1 MSVTEIAAAVR
12 RPEYTGEN
20 RCVPCTI
27 VNVVLA
33 VALAIPVAVLSPP
46 MGALV
51 LGGGFLV
58 IYLRGYLVPGTP
70 ELTKRYL
77 PPSVLRL
84 FGKEVPRGTLG
95 DLDEELWDGLE
106 DAGVIDRGGSSIDL
120 ADAFRERWYAQIRAD
135 RERDLGEAD
144 VARMLDAET
153 VAQRGDRA
161 FSIDGNQLVRWDSR
175 AAFLADVAVA
185 TVFEERFEDWPGL
198 DRSTRRDLF
207 ARLRLLLDRCPA
219 CDGPIDRGGE
229 HLDPCC
235 QKPYTVVWSECEH
248 CGSLLAERSM
258 TASSTDDELI
268 ALVDSVEL
276 PA

>member
-1 MSVTEIAAAVR
+1 MGVTEIAADAR

-20 RCVPCTI
+20 RCLPCTVLNVLLATAIAVPVGI
-27 VNVVLA
+27 VSLPAGLALFLACLLA
-33 VALAIPVAVLSPP
+33 V
-46 MGALV
+46 
-51 LGGGFLV
+51 
-58 IYLRGYLVPGTP
+58 YLRGYLVPGTP

-84 FGKEVPRGTLG
+84 FGKEVPRGTLS
-95 DLDEELWDGLE
+95 DLDEGLWDGLE
-106 DAGVIDRGGSSIDL
+106 DAGVVDRAGSSIGL
-120 ADAFRERWYAQIRAD
+120 SDAFREHWYARIHTD

-175 AAFLADVAVA
+175 AAFLADVAAA
-185 TVFEERFEDWPGL
+185 TVFEDGFEDWSDL
-198 DRSTRRDLF
+198 DRSTRRDLLT
-207 ARLRLLLDRCPA
+207 RLRLLLDRCPD
-219 CDGPIDRGGE
+219 CGGPVDRGGE

-235 QKPYTVVWSECEH
+235 QKSYTVIWSECAD
-248 CGSLLAERSM
+248 CDSLLAERSM
-258 TASSTDDELI
+258 TATRTDGELL
-268 ALVDSVEL
+268 ALVDAEP